1 MCSKLPSGLHII
13 VHLSIQS
20 LELFNQYCPLLHT
33 DVYFFSKYNSPPPPS
48 TWCAAAWYNLKPLY
62 W

>member
-33 DVYFFSKYNSPPPPS
+33 DVYFFSKYNSPPPHQV
-48 TWCAAAWYNLKPLY
+48 LGVLLLGII
-62 W
+62 